1 MSEADPFRA
10 ITADD
15 MTMPPGWSMSPG
27 QMFLYTKEERALV
40 QQARAFAQR
49 EILPTAAAAHREVKD
64 IKARYDGRERR
75 DRLRAIAKAYLR
87 TLGEAGMTGALF
99 PEAYGGNGRGVVA
112 ECLIDE
118 ELAAAGHPGDTMRS
132 VTLTLGTVSILR
144 YGTEAQKTRH
154 IPPRLRGE
162 ELAALA
168 ITEPQIGSD
177 TSRMETRAVRKGDR
191 WVINGQKR
199 FITGGGLADYLTLF
213 AITDT
218 GTHPHRGMS
227 TFIVPMDHP
236 GVSIRRQLDEVI
248 MADWMDNAWI
258 DFHDVDIP
266 EANLLGPLNGGYHV
280 LMDELDTERVTY
292 CMAALGSA
300 RRALE
305 IAAEYATRRVQFKQP
320 IAMFEGVSFK
330 IAEMYAALDA
340 ARQVTYRTAKM
351 IEAGVSAQRESAV
364 TKLVVAENVWKIV
377 DHAMQ
382 VLGGIGYTTD
392 FPIQAIF
399 RNARLLRIGAGSD
412 EIMKFLIAREVL
424 KEIGD
429 EGRAPRTRTTTP

>member
-1 MSEADPFRA
+1 MSDERFKA
-10 ITADD
+10 IGMDD
-15 MTMPPGWSMSPG
+15 LTMPGGWSVSDG
-27 QMFLYTKEERALV
+27 QTFLYTAAERELML
-40 QQARAFAQR
+40 QARAFAQK
-49 EILPTAAAAHREVKD
+49 EILPHAAEAHQQVTQ
-64 IKARYDGRERR
+64 IKAGFQGKERR
-75 DRLRAIAKAYLR
+75 ARLRPIAQRYLR
-87 TLGEAGMTGALF
+87 TLAEAGMTGALF
-99 PEAYGGNGRGVVA
+99 PEEYGGNGRGVVA
-112 ECLIDE
+112 ECIVDE
-118 ELAAAGHPGDTMRS
+118 ELAAAGHPGDTIRS
-132 VTLTLGTVSILR
+132 VSLTLGTISILR
-144 YGTEAQKTRH
+144 YGTAEQKRRH

-177 TSRMETRAVRKGDR
+177 TARMETRATLKGDR

-213 AITDT
+213 AITET
-218 GTHPHRGMS
+218 GVHPHKGMS

-236 GVSIRRQLDEVI
+236 GVTIRRQMDEVI
-248 MADWMDNAWI
+248 MADWMDNVWI
-258 DFHDVDIP
+258 DFNDVDIP
-266 EANLLGPLNGGYHV
+266 KENLLGPLNGGYHV

-305 IAAEYATRRVQFKQP
+305 VAAEYATKRVQFKQP

-330 IAEMYAALDA
+330 LAEMYAALDA
-340 ARQVTYRTAKM
+340 ARQVIYRTAKM
-351 IEAGVSAQRESAV
+351 VEAGVPAQRESAV
-364 TKLVVAENVWKIV
+364 TKLFVAEAVWRIV

-424 KEIGD
+424 REIKG
-429 EGRAPRTRTTTP
+429 

>member
-1 MSEADPFRA
+1 MSDERFKA
-10 ITADD
+10 IGMEDIR
-15 MTMPPGWSMSPG
+15 MPGGWSVSDG
-27 QMFLYTKEERALV
+27 QTFLYTAAEREIMH
-40 QQARAFAQR
+40 QSRAFAQR
-49 EILPTAAAAHREVKD
+49 EILPTAAAAHQEVKR
-64 IKARYDGRERR
+64 IKARYEGPERR
-75 DRLRAIAKAYLR
+75 EKLRGIARDYIR
-87 TLGEAGMTGALF
+87 RLGEAGITGALF
-99 PEAYGGNGRGVVA
+99 PEEYGGNGRGVLA
-112 ECLIDE
+112 ECIIDE
-118 ELAAAGHPGDTMRS
+118 ELGAAGHPGDTIRS
-132 VTLTLGTVSILR
+132 VSLTLGTISILR
-144 YGTEAQKTRH
+144 YGTPEQKRRH
-154 IPPRLRGE
+154 IPPRLRGD

-177 TSRMETRAVRKGDR
+177 TSRMQTTAVLRGDR

-199 FITGGGLADYLTLF
+199 FITGGGLADFLTLF
-213 AITDT
+213 AITEE
-218 GTHPHRGMS
+218 GAHPHRGMS

-236 GVSIRRQLDEVI
+236 GVTIRRQLDEVI

-258 DFHDVDIP
+258 DLTDVDIP
-266 EANLLGPLNGGYHV
+266 RENLLGPLHGGYHV

-292 CMAALGSA
+292 CMGALGSA

-305 IAAEYATRRVQFKQP
+305 IAAEYSTKRIQFKQP

-330 IAEMYAALDA
+330 LAEMYTALDA
-340 ARQVTYRTAKM
+340 ARQLVYRTAKM
-351 IEAGVSAQRESAV
+351 VEAGVPAQRESAV
-364 TKLVVAENVWKIV
+364 TKLFVAEAVWKIV

-424 KEIGD
+424 KEIKG
-429 EGRAPRTRTTTP
+429 

>member
-1 MSEADPFRA
+1 MSDERFKA
-10 ITADD
+10 IGMEDIS
-15 MTMPPGWSMSPG
+15 MPGGWSVSDG
-27 QMFLYTKEERALV
+27 QTFLYTPAEREIMH
-40 QQARAFAQR
+40 QSRAFAQR
-49 EILPTAAAAHREVKD
+49 EILPTAAAAHQEVKR
-64 IKARYDGRERR
+64 IKARYEGPERR
-75 DRLRAIAKAYLR
+75 EKLRGIARDYIR
-87 TLGEAGMTGALF
+87 RLGEAGITGALF
-99 PEAYGGNGRGVVA
+99 PEEYGGNGRGVLA
-112 ECLIDE
+112 ECIIDE
-118 ELAAAGHPGDTMRS
+118 ELGAAGHPGDTIRS
-132 VTLTLGTVSILR
+132 VSLTLGTISILR
-144 YGTEAQKTRH
+144 YGTPQQKRRH
-154 IPPRLRGE
+154 IPPRLRGD

-177 TSRMETRAVRKGDR
+177 TSRMQTTAVLKGDR

-199 FITGGGLADYLTLF
+199 FITGGGLADFLTLF
-213 AITDT
+213 AITEQ
-218 GTHPHRGMS
+218 GAHPHRGMS

-236 GVSIRRQLDEVI
+236 GVTVRRQLDEVI

-258 DFHDVDIP
+258 DFTDVDIP
-266 EANLLGPLNGGYHV
+266 RENLLGPLHGGYHV

-292 CMAALGSA
+292 CMGALGSA

-305 IAAEYATRRVQFKQP
+305 IAAEYSTKRIQFKQP

-330 IAEMYAALDA
+330 LAEMYTALDA
-340 ARQVTYRTAKM
+340 ARQLVYRTAKM
-351 IEAGVSAQRESAV
+351 VEAGVPAQRESAV
-364 TKLVVAENVWKIV
+364 TKLFVAEAVWKIV

-424 KEIGD
+424 KEITG
-429 EGRAPRTRTTTP
+429 

>member
-1 MSEADPFRA
+1 MIEERFKA
-10 ITADD
+10 IGMDD
-15 MTMPPGWSMSPG
+15 ISMPGGWSVSDG
-27 QMFLYTKEERALV
+27 QTFLYTPAEREIM
-40 QQARAFAQR
+40 QQSRAVVQR
-49 EILPTAAAAHREVKD
+49 EILPRAASAHSEVKE
-64 IKARYDGRERR
+64 IKARHEGKARREK
-75 DRLRAIAKAYLR
+75 LRAMARAYLKQ
-87 TLGEAGMTGALF
+87 LGEAGLTGALF
-99 PEAYGGNGRGVVA
+99 PEEYGGNGRGVVA
-112 ECLIDE
+112 ECIIDE
-118 ELAAAGHPGDTMRS
+118 ELGAAGHPGDIIRS
-132 VTLTLGTVSILR
+132 VSLTLGTISILR
-144 YGTEAQKTRH
+144 YGTPEQKKRH
-154 IPPRLRGE
+154 IPARLRGD

-177 TSRMETRAVRKGDR
+177 TSRMQTTAVLRGDR

-213 AITDT
+213 AITEE
-218 GTHPHRGMS
+218 GAHPHKGMS

-236 GVSIRRQLDEVI
+236 GVSIQRQLDEVI

-258 DFHDVDIP
+258 DFKDVDIP
-266 EANLLGPLNGGYHV
+266 KENLLGPLNGGYHV

-305 IAAEYATRRVQFKQP
+305 IAAEYSTKRIQFKQP

-330 IAEMYAALDA
+330 LAEMYTALDA
-340 ARQVTYRTAKM
+340 ARQLVYRTAKM
-351 IEAGVSAQRESAV
+351 VEAGIPAQRESAV
-364 TKLVVAENVWKIV
+364 TKLFVAESVWKIV

-412 EIMKFLIAREVL
+412 EIMKFLIAREIL
-424 KEIGD
+424 KEIKG
-429 EGRAPRTRTTTP
+429 

>member
-1 MSEADPFRA
+1 MSDERFKA
-10 ITADD
+10 IGMDD
-15 MTMPPGWSMSPG
+15 ISMPGGWSVSDG
-27 QMFLYTKEERALV
+27 QTFLYTPAEREIMR
-40 QQARAFAQR
+40 QSRAFVQR
-49 EILPTAAAAHREVKD
+49 EILPRAAGAHSEVKE
-64 IKARYDGRERR
+64 IKARHEGKARREK
-75 DRLRAIAKAYLR
+75 LRAIARAYLKQ
-87 TLGEAGMTGALF
+87 LGEAGLTGALF
-99 PEAYGGNGRGVVA
+99 PEEYGGNGRGVVA
-112 ECLIDE
+112 ECIIDE
-118 ELAAAGHPGDTMRS
+118 ELAAAGHPGDTIRS
-132 VTLTLGTVSILR
+132 VSLTLGTISILR
-144 YGTEAQKTRH
+144 YGTPEQKKRH
-154 IPPRLRGE
+154 IPARLRGD

-177 TSRMETRAVRKGDR
+177 TSGMHTRAVLQGDR

-213 AITDT
+213 AITEE
-218 GTHPHRGMS
+218 GTHPHKGMS

-236 GVSIRRQLDEVI
+236 GVTIQRQLDEVI

-258 DFHDVDIP
+258 DFKDVDIP
-266 EANLLGPLNGGYHV
+266 KENLLGPLNGGYHV

-305 IAAEYATRRVQFKQP
+305 IAAEYSTKRIQFKQP

-330 IAEMYAALDA
+330 LAEMYAALDA
-340 ARQVTYRTAKM
+340 ARQLIYRTAKM
-351 IEAGVSAQRESAV
+351 VEAGIPAQRESAV
-364 TKLVVAENVWKIV
+364 TKLFVAESVWKIV

-412 EIMKFLIAREVL
+412 EIMKFLIAREIL
-424 KEIGD
+424 KEIKG
-429 EGRAPRTRTTTP
+429 

>member
-1 MSEADPFRA
+1 MNDERFKA
-10 ITADD
+10 IGMDD
-15 MTMPPGWSMSPG
+15 MTMPGGWSVSDG
-27 QMFLYTKEERALV
+27 QTFLYTPAERELMH
-40 QQARAFAQR
+40 QARAFAQKD
-49 EILPTAAAAHREVKD
+49 ILPRAAAAHQEVKQ
-64 IKARYDGRERR
+64 IKARFEGRERR
-75 DRLRAIAKAYLR
+75 GKLRAIAQAYLKQ
-87 TLGEAGMTGALF
+87 LGDAGITGALF
-99 PEAYGGNGRGVVA
+99 PEEYGGNGRGVVA
-112 ECLIDE
+112 ECIIDE
-118 ELAAAGHPGDTMRS
+118 ELSAAGHPADTIRS
-132 VTLTLGTVSILR
+132 VSLTLGTISILR
-144 YGTEAQKTRH
+144 YGTPEQKERH

-177 TSRMETRAVRKGDR
+177 TSRMQTRATLKGDR

-199 FITGGGLADYLTLF
+199 FITGGGLADHLTLF
-213 AITDT
+213 AITED
-218 GTHPHRGMS
+218 GVHPHKGMS

-236 GVSIRRQLDEVI
+236 GVTIRRQLDEVI

-258 DFHDVDIP
+258 DFNDVDIP
-266 EANLLGPLNGGYHV
+266 KANLLGPLHGGYHV

-305 IAAEYATRRVQFKQP
+305 IAAEYSTKRIQFKQP

-330 IAEMYAALDA
+330 LAEMYTALDA
-340 ARQVTYRTAKM
+340 ARQLVYRTAKM
-351 IEAGVSAQRESAV
+351 VEAGVPAQRESAV
-364 TKLVVAENVWKIV
+364 TKLFVAESVWKIV

-424 KEIGD
+424 KEIKG
-429 EGRAPRTRTTTP
+429 

>member
-1 MSEADPFRA
+1 MSGESEGFRA
-10 ITADD
+10 VTPEDI
-15 MTMPPGWSMSPG
+15 TMPGGWSVSSG
-27 QMFLYTKEERALV
+27 QTFLYTKEEQALL

-49 EILPTAAAAHREVKD
+49 EILPTSAAAHREVKE
-64 IKARYDGRERR
+64 IKTKYEGAERR

-87 TLGEAGMTGALF
+87 TVGEAGMTGALF

-112 ECLIDE
+112 ECIIDE
-118 ELAAAGHPGDTMRS
+118 ELGAAGHPGDTIRS

-144 YGTEAQKTRH
+144 YGTEAQKKRH
-154 IPPRLRGE
+154 IPARLRGE

-177 TSRMETRAVRKGDR
+177 TSRMETRAVLRGDR
-191 WVINGQKR
+191 WVLNGQKR

-213 AITDT
+213 AITET
-218 GTHPHRGMS
+218 GAHPHTGMS

-236 GVSIRRQLDEVI
+236 GITIRRQLDEVI

-258 DFHDVDIP
+258 ELHDVDIP
-266 EANLLGPLNGGYHV
+266 KENLLGPLNGGYHV

-292 CMAALGSA
+292 CMAALGGA

-305 IAAEYATRRVQFKQP
+305 IAAEYATKRVQFKQP

-330 IAEMYAALDA
+330 LAEMYAALDA

-351 IEAGVSAQRESAV
+351 IEAGVPAQRESAV

-377 DHAMQ
+377 DDAMQ

-412 EIMKFLIAREVL
+412 EIMKFLIARELL
-424 KEIGD
+424 KEVG
-429 EGRAPRTRTTTP
+429 GKR

>member
-1 MSEADPFRA
+1 MSPEFEPFRA
-10 ITADD
+10 VTPDD
-15 MTMPPGWSMSPG
+15 LTMPAGWSVSAG
-27 QMFLYTKEERALV
+27 QTFLYTKEEQAV
-40 QQARAFAQR
+40 AQQARAFAQR
-49 EILPTAAAAHREVKD
+49 EVAPQAAAAQREVKA
-64 IKARYDGRERR
+64 IKATYEGAERR
-75 DRLRAIAKAYLR
+75 ERLRALAKSYLKL
-87 TLGEAGMTGALF
+87 LGEGGMLGALY
-99 PEAYGGNGRGVVA
+99 PETYGGNGRGVVA

-118 ELAAAGHPGDTMRS
+118 ELAAAGHPGDTIRS
-132 VTLTLGTVSILR
+132 VSLTLGTVSILR
-144 YGTEAQKTRH
+144 YGTEAQKRRH

-177 TSRMETRAVRKGDR
+177 TSRMETRAARRGDR

-213 AITDT
+213 AITDAS
-218 GTHPHRGMS
+218 THPHKGMS
-227 TFIVPMDHP
+227 TFIVPMDAP
-236 GVSIRRQLDEVI
+236 GVRIRRQIDEALMGDIIDNVWLDL
-248 MADWMDNAWI
+248 
-258 DFHDVDIP
+258 HDVEVPDD
-266 EANLLGPLNGGYHV
+266 ALLGPLDGGWQV

-305 IAAEYATRRVQFKQP
+305 VAAEYATKRVQFKQP

-351 IEAGVSAQRESAV
+351 IEAGLSAQRESAV

-382 VLGGIGYTTD
+382 VLGGIGYTSD
-392 FPIQAIF
+392 FPVQQIF

-424 KEIGD
+424 REV
-429 EGRAPRTRTTTP
+429 GRGREVDPWR

>member
-1 MSEADPFRA
+1 MSDERFKA
-10 ITADD
+10 IGMDD
-15 MTMPPGWSMSPG
+15 MTMPGGWSVSDG
-27 QMFLYTKEERALV
+27 QTFLYTPAERELMH
-40 QQARAFAQR
+40 QARAFAQKD
-49 EILPTAAAAHREVKD
+49 ILPRAAAAHQEVKQ
-64 IKARYDGRERR
+64 IKARFEGPERR
-75 DRLRAIAKAYLR
+75 GKLRAIAQAYLKQ
-87 TLGEAGMTGALF
+87 LGEAGITGALF
-99 PEAYGGNGRGVVA
+99 PEEYGGNGRGVVA
-112 ECLIDE
+112 ECVIDE
-118 ELAAAGHPGDTMRS
+118 ELSAAGHPGDTIRS
-132 VTLTLGTVSILR
+132 VSLTLGTISILR
-144 YGTEAQKTRH
+144 YGTPEQKKRH

-177 TSRMETRAVRKGDR
+177 TSRMQTRASLKGDR

-213 AITDT
+213 AITED
-218 GTHPHRGMS
+218 GVHPHKGMS

-236 GVSIRRQLDEVI
+236 GVTIRRQLDEVI

-258 DFHDVDIP
+258 DFNDVDIP
-266 EANLLGPLNGGYHV
+266 KANLLGPLHGGYQV

-305 IAAEYATRRVQFKQP
+305 IAAEYSTKRIQFKQP

-330 IAEMYAALDA
+330 LAEMYTALDA
-340 ARQVTYRTAKM
+340 ARQLVYRTAKM
-351 IEAGVSAQRESAV
+351 VEAGVPAQRESAV
-364 TKLVVAENVWKIV
+364 TKLFVAESVWKIV

-424 KEIGD
+424 KEIKG
-429 EGRAPRTRTTTP
+429 

>member
-1 MSEADPFRA
+1 MSADQDPFRA
-10 ITADD
+10 ITAED
-15 MTMPPGWSMSPG
+15 MTMPGGWSVSAG
-27 QMFLYTKEERALV
+27 QTFLYTKAEQEIV

-49 EILPTAAAAHREVKD
+49 EILPTSAQAHRQVKE
-64 IKARYDGRERR
+64 IKAASDGPERR
-75 DRLRAIAKAYLR
+75 AKLRAMAMAYLKM
-87 TLGEAGMTGALF
+87 LGEAGMTGALF
-99 PEAYGGNGRGVVA
+99 PEGYGGNGRGVVA

-118 ELAAAGHPGDTMRS
+118 ELAAAGHPGDTIRS
-132 VTLTLGTVSILR
+132 VSLTLGTVSILR
-144 YGTEAQKTRH
+144 YGTEAQKRRH

-177 TSRMETRAVRKGDR
+177 TSGMQTRAVLKGDR

-213 AITDT
+213 AITDA
-218 GTHPHRGMS
+218 GVHPHKGMS

-236 GVSIRRQLDEVI
+236 GITIRRQLDEVI

-258 DFHDVDIP
+258 DFEDVDIP
-266 EANLLGPLNGGYHV
+266 KDALLGPLHGGNHV

-305 IAAEYATRRVQFKQP
+305 IAAEYATKRVQFKQP

-330 IAEMYAALDA
+330 LAEMYAALDA

-351 IEAGVSAQRESAV
+351 IEAGVPAQRESAV

-412 EIMKFLIAREVL
+412 EIMRFLIAREL
-424 KEIGD
+424 LREIK
-429 EGRAPRTRTTTP
+429 R

>member
-1 MSEADPFRA
+1 MSDERFKA
-10 ITADD
+10 IGMDD
-15 MTMPPGWSMSPG
+15 MTMPGGWSVSDG
-27 QMFLYTKEERALV
+27 QTFLYTPAERELMH
-40 QQARAFAQR
+40 QARAFAQKD
-49 EILPTAAAAHREVKD
+49 ILPRAAAAHQEVKQ
-64 IKARYDGRERR
+64 IKARFEGPERR
-75 DRLRAIAKAYLR
+75 DRLRAIAQAYLKQ
-87 TLGEAGMTGALF
+87 LGEAGITGALF
-99 PEAYGGNGRGVVA
+99 PEEYGGNGRGVVA
-112 ECLIDE
+112 ECIIDE
-118 ELAAAGHPGDTMRS
+118 ELSAAGHPGDTIRS
-132 VTLTLGTVSILR
+132 VSLTLGTISILR
-144 YGTEAQKTRH
+144 YGTPEQKKRH

-177 TSRMETRAVRKGDR
+177 TSRMQTRATLKGDR

-213 AITDT
+213 AITED
-218 GTHPHRGMS
+218 GVHPHKGMS

-236 GVSIRRQLDEVI
+236 GVTIRRQLDEVI

-258 DFHDVDIP
+258 DFNDVDIP
-266 EANLLGPLNGGYHV
+266 KASLLGPLHGGYQV

-305 IAAEYATRRVQFKQP
+305 IAAEYSTKRIQFKQP

-330 IAEMYAALDA
+330 LAEMYTALDA
-340 ARQVTYRTAKM
+340 ARQLVYRTAKM
-351 IEAGVSAQRESAV
+351 VEAGVPAQRESAV
-364 TKLVVAENVWKIV
+364 TKLFVAESVWKIV

-424 KEIGD
+424 KEIKG
-429 EGRAPRTRTTTP
+429 